1 MIVSQSDLSKGP
13 TLLILGGTTEARV
26 LAQQVDAAGIAAI
39 YSYAGRT
46 ALPEPLPV
54 PTRIG
59 GFGGPE
65 GLASYLQTTGITHV
79 VDATHPFAS
88 IMSRNAVEACRATG
102 LPLVALTRPAWAPLD
117 SDIWVRA
124 PDMERAV
131 AALDTEPQRIFLAI
145 GRKEVG
151 RFAARPQHHYLL
163 RLVDPPR
170 TPPPLPNHDIVIAKG
185 PFSVEGDLELLRA
198 HKIGLVV
205 SKNSGGSGA
214 RAKIDAARMLG
225 LPVLMIDRPEIPER
239 HEVHSVA
246 EVLDW
251 IAHSGTDRGV

>member
-1 MIVSQSDLSKGP
+1 MSTGP
-13 TLLILGGTTEARV
+13 TLLILGGTTEARA
-26 LAQQVDAAGIAAI
+26 LAQDVAAAGIAAI

-65 GLASYLQTTGITHV
+65 GLAAYLAASGITHV
-79 VDATHPFAS
+79 IDATHPFAS
-88 IMSRNAVEACRATG
+88 IMSRNAVVACEATG
-102 LPLVALTRPAWAPLD
+102 RPLLALTRPAWEPTET
-117 SDIWVRA
+117 DIWVRA

-151 RFAARPQHHYLL
+151 LFAARPQHHYLL
-163 RLVDPPR
+163 RLVDAPR
-170 TPPPLPNHDIVIAKG
+170 TPPPLPDHEIVLAKG
-185 PFSVEGDLELLRA
+185 PFDLDGDLALLRD
-198 HKIGLVV
+198 HRIGLVV

-214 RAKIDAARMLG
+214 EAKIAAARTLG
-225 LPVLMIDRPEIPER
+225 LPVLMVDRPKMPER
-239 HEVHSVA
+239 AEVHSVA
-246 EVLDW
+246 EVMNW
-251 IAHSGTDRGV
+251 IAHSGTERGV